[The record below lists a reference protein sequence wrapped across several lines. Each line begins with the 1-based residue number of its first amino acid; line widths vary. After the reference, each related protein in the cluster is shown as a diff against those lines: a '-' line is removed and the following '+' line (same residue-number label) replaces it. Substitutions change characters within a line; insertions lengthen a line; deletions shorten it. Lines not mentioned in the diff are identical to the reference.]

1 MIELDK
7 VNPRIY
13 RYLAYSAFE
22 NGNVDVA
29 LKSLESFISN
39 PNSKVIAKDYIYL
52 AEIKFK
58 KLLLL
63 MDLQWTQHCIAS
75 GLVDLKKAL
84 ELEPL
89 ATEDLNDIGK
99 KLFSKNSIKKQLQ
112 FLN

>member
-1 MIELDK
+1 M
-7 VNPRIY
+7 
-13 RYLAYSAFE
+13 
-22 NGNVDVA
+22 
-29 LKSLESFISN
+29 SN

-58 KLLLL
+58 KAIAADGLT
-63 MDLQWTQHCIAS
+63 MDPTLYAS

-99 KLFSKNSIKKQLQ
+99 KIILKKIL
-112 FLN
+112 